1 VITKAHLM
9 HDAYSRDTGDRVR
22 RRGEPG
28 VYHSLTSPAR
38 EQKVEVGYLEVWRT
52 ELKLGVIH
60 KIDSSI
66 RPEARE
72 AHLRDMISDM
82 HRYMYGGVVDRLNDL
97 AYILHRMPPEYA
109 DPALTK
115 LKSLLKDLT
124 EG

>member
-1 VITKAHLM
+1 MITKAHLM
-9 HDAYSRDTGDRVR
+9 RDAYSRDTGDRVLR
-22 RRGEPG
+22 RVEPG

-52 ELKLGVIH
+52 ELKIGVIH

-72 AHLRDMISDM
+72 AHLQDMVSDI
-82 HRYMYGGVVDRLNDL
+82 HRYLYGGVVSRLDHL
-97 AYILHRMPPEYA
+97 AYTLNRMPPEYA

-115 LKSLLKDLT
+115 LESLLKDLS
-124 EG
+124 